1 MLAASP
7 VSEYVVPVEPVLDT
21 MVDQVVPP
29 SVDLSILY
37 PVMAEPP
44 LFVGAVQ
51 DRLICDDDT
60 AVAVNPVGG
69 YGVVEEEDGA
79 RYGIKLFDRILPR
92 PVTKSYAC
100 AALHI
105 LPQAPLLPD
114 VISL

>member
-7 VSEYVVPVEPVLDT
+7 VSEYVVAVEPVLDT
-21 MVDQVVPP
+21 IVDQVVPP

-44 LFVGAVQ
+44 LFVGAVH

-69 YGVVEEEDGA
+69 CGELAGTDGVA
-79 RYGIKLFDRILPR
+79 LASFD
-92 PVTKSYAC
+92 
-100 AALHI
+100 
-105 LPQAPLLPD
+105 
-114 VISL
+114 